1 MVNFSLFLQFPLNA
15 DSQMKDLLLGIPCDE
30 DSTHTALY
38 FCLVCESHLCAEC
51 STGTHKS
58 RVLSKHNRVP
68 VSEKPVS
75 RPMCP
80 FHSAYALEFV
90 CQVCNFLEFLF
101 NNHFF

>member
-1 MVNFSLFLQFPLNA
+1 
-15 DSQMKDLLLGIPCDE
+15 MKDLLLGIPCDE